1 MVHEI
6 LTDVW
11 ARAPGETLEAY
22 RRRRREMQKA
32 LAQMARPWQYFRPS
46 PGLRLTPIAA
56 GIRRAIEEG
65 TLK

>member
-6 LTDVW
+6 LTDIW

-32 LAQMARPWQYFRPS
+32 LAQMSRPWQYFRPPPS
-46 PGLRLTPIAA
+46 LRLTPIAA
-56 GIRRAIEEG
+56 GIRRATEEG